1 MAAKR
6 RQGSL
11 TTQNGSSQV
20 ARGVR
25 RAGDPRSAATTR
37 IGHALV
43 NDMQRSRLLAA
54 AVSAVGE
61 HGWEGASIE
70 RITQHAG
77 VSRRTFYD
85 LFKDREACLV
95 AVLEGAVARITRELQ
110 AAELKGLSWSER
122 VRSGLWVIL
131 CFFDRE
137 PGLARV
143 CLVESRRGDHVA
155 LRYRQQIIQSLVEIV
170 EEGRRESSRD
180 QDAAGGLVAQGV
192 VGGVSEVL
200 YSLLLNTRDVPAG
213 EQPSGSLSGLLG
225 QLMGMI
231 VLPYMGAA
239 AARREQ
245 SRPLPALALESTN
258 PQEVQPSA
266 GERGDLL
273 VGLPMRLTYRT
284 ARVLQTLAE
293 HPGQSNRQ
301 VGELVGIP
309 DQGQTSKLLA
319 RLARLGLLV
328 NGEPLKGERN
338 KWVLTPMGNR
348 VTRSIQSYALST
360 NTERQATS

>member
-1 MAAKR
+1 MVAKR

-25 RAGDPRSAATTR
+25 RAGEPRSAATTR

-54 AVSAVGE
+54 AVTAVGE

-85 LFKDREACLV
+85 LFKDREECLV

-110 AAELKGLSWSER
+110 AAELEGLSWSER
-122 VRSGLWVIL
+122 VRGGLWVIL

-143 CLVESRRGDHVA
+143 CVVESRRGEHAA
-155 LRYRQQIIQSLVEIV
+155 LLYRQRIVQSLAEIV
-170 EEGRRESSRD
+170 DVGRGERARESK
-180 QDAAGGLVAQGV
+180 DAAPGLLVAQGV

-200 YSLLLNTRDVPAG
+200 YSLLLNAG
-213 EQPSGSLSGLLG
+213 HEPLGDPLRELLG
-225 QLMGMI
+225 ELMGMI
-231 VLPYMGAA
+231 VLPYLGVA

-245 SRPLPALALESTN
+245 ARPLPPLALESTN
-258 PQEVQPSA
+258 PQDTKVSV
-266 GERGDLL
+266 GDGGDLL

-284 ARVLQTLAE
+284 ARVLQTLAA

>member
-1 MAAKR
+1 MAPKR

-20 ARGVR
+20 ARGMR
-25 RAGDPRSAATTR
+25 RAGDPQSAATTR
-37 IGHALV
+37 VGHALV

-110 AAELKGLSWSER
+110 AAELAGLSWSER
-122 VRSGLWVIL
+122 VRGGLWVIL

-143 CLVESRRGDHVA
+143 CIVESRRGDHAA
-155 LRYRQQIIQSLVEIV
+155 LLYRQQIIQSLAQIV
-170 EEGRRESSRD
+170 DEGRRENGREGEN
-180 QDAAGGLVAQGV
+180 AAGGLVAQGV

-200 YSLLLNTRDVPAG
+200 YSLLLNTRDN
-213 EQPSGSLSGLLG
+213 PSCKSLRGLLG
-225 QLMGMI
+225 ELMGMI
-231 VLPYMGAA
+231 VLPYMGVA

-245 SRPLPALALESTN
+245 SRPLPALALESTDS
-258 PQEVQPSA
+258 QEAHASV
-266 GERGDLL
+266 GGGGDPI
-273 VGLPMRLTYRT
+273 VLPMRLTYRT
-284 ARVLQTLAE
+284 ARVLQALAE
-293 HPGQSNRQ
+293 RPGQSNRQ

-319 RLARLGLLV
+319 RLARLGLLA

-338 KWVLTPMGNR
+338 KWVLTPMGNK
-348 VTRSIQSYALST
+348 VTRSIQSYAST
-360 NTERQATS
+360 TETAKRAMS

>member
-143 CLVESRRGDHVA
+143 CLVESRRGDHAA
-155 LRYRQQIIQSLVEIV
+155 LQYRQQIIQSLVEIV
-170 EEGRRESSRD
+170 EEGRVESSRD
-180 QDAAGGLVAQGV
+180 GQDGADGLVAQGV

-200 YSLLLNTRDVPAG
+200 YSLLLNTRDKPS
-213 EQPSGSLSGLLG
+213 SGSLSGLLG
-225 QLMGMI
+225 QLMGMV

-245 SRPLPALALESTN
+245 SRPLPVLAVHSTDS
-258 PQEVQPSA
+258 QEEKVSM
-266 GERGDLL
+266 GGGGDLL

-319 RLARLGLLV
+319 RLARLGLLA

-338 KWVLTPMGNR
+338 KWVLTPMGSK

-360 NTERQATS
+360 NPGKQVTS

>member
-1 MAAKR
+1 MMAAKR

-11 TTQNGSSQV
+11 ATQNGSSQGV
-20 ARGVR
+20 RGVR
-25 RAGDPRSAATTR
+25 RAGDPRSAATTHF
-37 IGHALV
+37 GHALV
-43 NDMQRSRLLAA
+43 NDMQRSRLLTA

-85 LFKDREACLV
+85 LFKDREECLV

-110 AAELKGLSWSER
+110 AAELSGLSWSER
-122 VRSGLWVIL
+122 VRGGLWVIL

-143 CLVESRRGDHVA
+143 CIVESRRGDHVA
-155 LRYRQQIIQSLVEIV
+155 LLYRQRIIQSLAEIV
-170 EEGRRESSRD
+170 EQGRGESVGSGENS
-180 QDAAGGLVAQGV
+180 ANGLFAQGV
-192 VGGVSEVL
+192 VGGVCEVL
-200 YSLLLNTRDVPAG
+200 YSLLLSTRG
-213 EQPSGSLSGLLG
+213 ETSQQPLRDLLG
-225 QLMGMI
+225 ELMGMI
-231 VLPYMGAA
+231 VLPYMGAG

-245 SRPLPALALESTN
+245 ARPLPPLALESTD
-258 PQEVQPSA
+258 PREAQAS
-266 GERGDLL
+266 GGDGVDPL

-284 ARVLQTLAE
+284 ARVLQALAE

-338 KWVLTPMGNR
+338 KWVLTPMGCQ
-348 VTRSIQSYALST
+348 VTRSIRSYAST
-360 NTERQATS
+360 TEPVSQAG

>member
-1 MAAKR
+1 
-6 RQGSL
+6 
-11 TTQNGSSQV
+11 
-20 ARGVR
+20 
-25 RAGDPRSAATTR
+25 
-37 IGHALV
+37 LV

-54 AVSAVGE
+54 AVGAVGE

-110 AAELKGLSWSER
+110 AAELQGLSWSER
-122 VRSGLWVIL
+122 VREGLWVIL

-143 CLVESRRGDHVA
+143 CLVESRRGDHAA
-155 LRYRQQIIQSLVEIV
+155 LLYRQQIIQSLVEIV
-170 EEGRRESSRD
+170 EAGRLERSRD
-180 QDAAGGLVAQGV
+180 GQDAGGLVAQGV

-200 YSLLLNTRDVPAG
+200 YSLLLNTRDK
-213 EQPSGSLSGLLG
+213 PSPGPLSGLLG

-245 SRPLPALALESTN
+245 SRPLPPLAVQSTD
-258 PQEVQPSA
+258 PQEEQVSV
-266 GERGDLL
+266 GDGGDLL

-338 KWVLTPMGNR
+338 KWVLTPAGR
-348 VTRSIQSYALST
+348 QVTRSIQSYAPTVETVKRAMS
-360 NTERQATS
+360 

>member
-11 TTQNGSSQV
+11 TAQNGSSPGV
-20 ARGVR
+20 RRVR
-25 RAGDPRSAATTR
+25 RAGDPRSATTTHF
-37 IGHALV
+37 GHALV

-54 AVSAVGE
+54 AVKAVGE

-85 LFKDREACLV
+85 LFKDREECLV
-95 AVLEGAVARITRELQ
+95 AVLGGAVARITRELD
-110 AAELKGLSWSER
+110 AAGLGGLSWSER
-122 VRSGLWVIL
+122 IRGGLWVIL

-137 PGLARV
+137 PELAQF
-143 CLVESRRGDHVA
+143 CIVESRRGDHAA
-155 LRYRQQIIQSLVEIV
+155 LCYRQRIVERAAEIV
-170 EEGRRESSRD
+170 DEGRGEHALGGD
-180 QDAAGGLVAQGV
+180 DVATGGLVAQGI

-200 YSLLLNTRDVPAG
+200 YSLLLNAG
-213 EQPSGSLSGLLG
+213 GQQLSEPLPDLLG

-239 AARREQ
+239 AGRREQ
-245 SRPLPALALESTN
+245 ARPLPPLAVESTDTLEAN
-258 PQEVQPSA
+258 AS
-266 GERGDLL
+266 GGGGGDP
-273 VGLPMRLTYRT
+273 VVLPMRLTYRT

-301 VGELVGIP
+301 LGELVGIP
-309 DQGQTSKLLA
+309 DQGQTSKLLS

-338 KWVLTPMGNR
+338 KWVLTPMGSK
-348 VTRSIQSYALST
+348 VTRSIQSYAIAT
-360 NTERQATS
+360 NTEGKAT

>member
-1 MAAKR
+1 MAVER
-6 RQGSL
+6 RQGSPN
-11 TTQNGSSQV
+11 TGNGSSK
-20 ARGVR
+20 GVR
-25 RAGDPRSAATTR
+25 RGGDPRSAATTR

-43 NDMQRSRLLAA
+43 NEMQRSRLLTA
-54 AVSAVGE
+54 AVGAVGE

-70 RITQHAG
+70 RITQQAG

-85 LFKDREACLV
+85 LFSDREECLV
-95 AVLEGAVARITRELQ
+95 AVLEGAVARIAKELQ
-110 AAELKGLSWSER
+110 AAELEGLSWSER
-122 VRSGLWVIL
+122 VRGGLWAIL

-143 CLVESRRGDHVA
+143 CVVESRRGEHAA
-155 LRYRQQIIQSLVEIV
+155 LLYRQRVIQSLVEAV
-170 EEGRRESSRD
+170 DAGRGERAREGKD
-180 QDAAGGLVAQGV
+180 VALGLLVAQGV

-200 YSLLLNTRDVPAG
+200 YSLLLNAG
-213 EQPSGSLSGLLG
+213 NEPLGGPLRELLG
-225 QLMGMI
+225 ELMGMI
-231 VLPYMGAA
+231 VLPYLGVAA
-239 AARREQ
+239 ACREQ
-245 SRPLPALALESTN
+245 ARPLPPLAVQSID
-258 PQEVQPSA
+258 PQEEKVSV
-266 GERGDLL
+266 GDGGDPL

-301 VGELVGIP
+301 VGERVGIP

-338 KWVLTPMGNR
+338 KWVLTPMGSK

>member
-6 RQGSL
+6 REGSL
-11 TTQNGSSQV
+11 ATQNGSS
-20 ARGVR
+20 RGVR
-25 RAGDPRSAATTR
+25 RAGEPRSAATTR
-37 IGHALV
+37 FGHALV

-54 AVSAVGE
+54 AVTAVGE

-85 LFKDREACLV
+85 LFNDRDECLV

-110 AAELKGLSWSER
+110 AAELSGLSWSER
-122 VRSGLWVIL
+122 VRGGLWVIL
-131 CFFDRE
+131 CFFDHE

-143 CLVESRRGDHVA
+143 CIVESRRGDHAA
-155 LRYRQQIIQSLVEIV
+155 LVYRQRIFQSLAEIV
-170 EEGRRESSRD
+170 DEGRGERARESK
-180 QDAAGGLVAQGV
+180 DAAPGLLVAQGV

-200 YSLLLNTRDVPAG
+200 YSLLLNAG
-213 EQPSGSLSGLLG
+213 NEPLGDPLRELLG
-225 QLMGMI
+225 ELMGII
-231 VLPYMGAA
+231 VLPYLGVA

-245 SRPLPALALESTN
+245 ARPLPPFALESTD
-258 PQEVQPSA
+258 PQEAKTRA
-266 GERGDLL
+266 GDGGDPL

-284 ARVLQTLAE
+284 ARVLQALAE

-319 RLARLGLLV
+319 RLARLGLLA

-338 KWVLTPMGNR
+338 KWVLTPMGSK